1 MIEHS
6 SKCFQDYKVHRDEI
20 HLKLVQIM
28 KERLMVHLRTFPQI
42 VETWMRSEDNDAQP
56 SQFARAVTKVH
67 QSFAFL
73 QQSLPVTNCEGLSV
87 KLYV

>member
-1 MIEHS
+1 MGLHLISLNVQPHNATWHFA
-6 SKCFQDYKVHRDEI
+6 KCFQDYKVHRDEI

-56 SQFARAVTKVH
+56 S
-67 QSFAFL
+67 
-73 QQSLPVTNCEGLSV
+73 
-87 KLYV
+87 